1 MSARSSPLPACLRP
15 TTADDPPS
23 TVAGKPNLTTSL
35 YHTPLGLFS
44 LTWSLTRLGRTLQLR
59 LSDPP
64 AASPSSPSSFSDC
77 DYGSTFYPAASPLA
91 SPSSQPPPPPPPLP
105 SSSFAPSFSL
115 DVKPFAFWNK
125 RGSKSFGRARVF
137 WDLSRAKFGS
147 GPGPVSGYYVSV
159 VVDGEAVLLVGDRP
173 KEAHART
180 KARGPERSA
189 QALVLRREHVIGR
202 RAFATAARFGGRDRE
217 ISIDCTTDADARLCF
232 EVDGKRVLQV
242 KRLKWKFRGCER
254 VEVDGVPMQ
263 VSWDVYSWL
272 FEGFR
277 YGHAV
282 FMFRFD
288 KVGLEEEE
296 DGGGEGAAGE
306 SGRNGNGL
314 LWSGRFGMSGQE
326 HEKMRKSMSRAAG
339 MSYSSS
345 TTSVSASSWS
355 ASSGGGNSVMEWATT
370 EENEMGALGGFS
382 LMVYAW
388 KK

>member
-1 MSARSSPLPACLRP
+1 
-15 TTADDPPS
+15 
-23 TVAGKPNLTTSL
+23 
-35 YHTPLGLFS
+35 
-44 LTWSLTRLGRTLQLR
+44 
-59 LSDPP
+59 
-64 AASPSSPSSFSDC
+64 
-77 DYGSTFYPAASPLA
+77 
-91 SPSSQPPPPPPPLP
+91 
-105 SSSFAPSFSL
+105 
-115 DVKPFAFWNK
+115 
-125 RGSKSFGRARVF
+125 
-137 WDLSRAKFGS
+137 
-147 GPGPVSGYYVSV
+147 
-159 VVDGEAVLLVGDRP
+159 
-173 KEAHART
+173 
-180 KARGPERSA
+180 
-189 QALVLRREHVIGR
+189 ALILRREHVIGR

-288 KVGLEEEE
+288 KVGLEEQE